1 MFCSDYWDWKAFQ
14 SRSSFN
20 LKQLFFHFSSAGSGN
35 SNANHTTS
43 LNNATANAVPH
54 SRNNLN
60 RKVRSP
66 PLGSP
71 TGYTSNGYFGGNFYG
86 GGRFAENL
94 PEYRH
99 EPPKTPPHILLHYS
113 TFKVQAIQKVLK
125 SIAEAVKVSFDFTAQ
140 RLTPV
145 QWKFWHLTFLSLHSV
160 YWIQDTS
167 WK

>member
-1 MFCSDYWDWKAFQ
+1 MWTAPNQ
-14 SRSSFN
+14 
-20 LKQLFFHFSSAGSGN
+20 FFHQHRTGRLFSLVLLLLKIITFFDFSSAGSGN

-43 LNNATANAVPH
+43 LNNATSANAVPH

-113 TFKVQAIQKVLK
+113 TFKVQAVLNTVIK
-125 SIAEAVKVSFDFTAQ
+125 
-140 RLTPV
+140 L
-145 QWKFWHLTFLSLHSV
+145 
-160 YWIQDTS
+160 
-167 WK
+167 

>member
-1 MFCSDYWDWKAFQ
+1 MVSFGEKAKIKKVENLNQGCSYVITTVHAVISYFANVGLKGF
-14 SRSSFN
+14 SVLVYLSF
-20 LKQLFFHFSSAGSGN
+20 KTIIIFFHFSSAGSGN

-113 TFKVQAIQKVLK
+113 TFKVQAIQKVLH
-125 SIAEAVKVSFDFTAQ
+125 
-140 RLTPV
+140 R
-145 QWKFWHLTFLSLHSV
+145 
-160 YWIQDTS
+160 
-167 WK
+167 